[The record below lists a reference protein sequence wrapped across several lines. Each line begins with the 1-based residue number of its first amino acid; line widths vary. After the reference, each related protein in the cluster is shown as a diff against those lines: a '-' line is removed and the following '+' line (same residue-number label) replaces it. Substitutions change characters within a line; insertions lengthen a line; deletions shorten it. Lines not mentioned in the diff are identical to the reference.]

1 MELVVIKFG
10 RYNWKGQLQWPSV
23 AFVCECFFGNPSPFS
38 FGESLSPF
46 LVHVVYMTIVTPD
59 WSGWAVSQDNPMSF
73 NSGGFVR
80 TTRKM
85 ENMEW
90 LAIRF

>member
-1 MELVVIKFG
+1 MELAVIKFG
-10 RYNWKGQLQWPSV
+10 RYKWRSQLHWPSV

-38 FGESLSPF
+38 FRESLLF
-46 LVHVVYMTIVTPD
+46 HVVYMRIVTPD
-59 WSGWAVSQDNPMSF
+59 WSGWAGSLGNPMSF
-73 NSGGFVR
+73 NSGSFVG
-80 TTRKM
+80 TTKKM